1 MYGIGLVVYFLATSI
16 AQTASTPLHSRRNE
30 FYYQNACNLMN
41 TRQVDSRSVESI
53 RRNEAEDVTQILVL
67 AWILSIITNRI
78 LQNKVWQTNSFL
90 NLSLQNTLLQ
100 SFKAIVQR
108 ILSSTKAHARHTHC
122 DGEAKARFT
131 ISFFLVLSSVLW
143 STPLPRGLLSSTL
156 HGFIRPSICTRC
168 TFGTHFQMLDPHV
181 LVSAFR
187 RNVAQ
192 A

>member
-1 MYGIGLVVYFLATSI
+1 VWKAYVGMKQRMSPKSWCWPGFCQLLQIVFVRLKYGKLIVF
-16 AQTASTPLHSRRNE
+16 
-30 FYYQNACNLMN
+30 
-41 TRQVDSRSVESI
+41 
-53 RRNEAEDVTQILVL
+53 
-67 AWILSIITNRI
+67 W
-78 LQNKVWQTNSFL
+78 

-108 ILSSTKAHARHTHC
+108 ILSGTKAHARRTHC

-143 STPLPRGLLSSTL
+143 STPLPRRLLSSTL
-156 HGFIRPSICTRC
+156 DGFIRPSICTRC
-168 TFGTHFQMLDPHV
+168 TFGTHFQRLDPHV
-181 LVSAFR
+181 LVTAFR

>member
-122 DGEAKARFT
+122 DGEAKARLPFR
-131 ISFFLVLSSVLW
+131 SFLYCLPYYGRLHFHEVSSVPPCMGLFVLRSVLDAHLALISKC
-143 STPLPRGLLSSTL
+143 STHTS
-156 HGFIRPSICTRC
+156 
-168 TFGTHFQMLDPHV
+168 
-181 LVSAFR
+181 
-187 RNVAQ
+187 
-192 A
+192 